1 MRYDTTLI
9 RTALLASLCTGAHA
23 AGTSGGQ
30 TTAQNGQQAATSLSV
45 QHKFSRYRP
54 VSVTSSAKLY
64 YQTMWGVDKLLVQ
77 RTASDN
83 LIRFTYH
90 VTDPIRAKILNDK
103 QSEPLLYNPRTRAVL
118 HIPVME
124 KVGPLRQTFTPEAG
138 KDYWMAFSNK
148 GNLVR
153 AGDRVSVVIGGF
165 HADGLLVE

>member
-1 MRYDTTLI
+1 MTSDKSLI
-9 RTALLASLCTGAHA
+9 RTALLASLCMGILAASAHSSA
-23 AGTSGGQ
+23 A
-30 TTAQNGQQAATSLSV
+30 TAQGGQQAATV
-45 QHKFSRYRP
+45 QPEPHKASRYRP

-83 LIRFTYH
+83 LIRFSYH
-90 VTDPIRAKILNDK
+90 VTDPVRARILNDK
-103 QSEPLLYNPRTRAVL
+103 QAEPLLYNSRTRAVL